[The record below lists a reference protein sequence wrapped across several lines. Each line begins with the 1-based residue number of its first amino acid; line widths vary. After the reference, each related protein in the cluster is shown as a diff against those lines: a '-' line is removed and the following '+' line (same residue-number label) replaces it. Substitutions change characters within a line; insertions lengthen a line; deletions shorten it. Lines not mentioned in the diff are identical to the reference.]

1 MKEMVLNIDIA
12 PTFLDIAGVTV
23 PKDMDGTSIM
33 KLFRR
38 KKGGRRSKRYK
49 SAHSSLHVTIPCVQ
63 NDLLWCFFKEVLK

>member
-1 MKEMVLNIDIA
+1 MVMNIDIA

-38 KKGGRRSKRYK
+38 KKDGRRSKRYK
-49 SAHSSLHVTIPCVQ
+49 SAQSSLHVTIPCVQ
-63 NDLLWCFFKEVLK
+63 NIFFGAFLKKS

>member
-33 KLFRR
+33 KLFRS
-38 KKGGRRSKRYK
+38 KKEGRRSKRYK
-49 SAHSSLHVTIPCVQ
+49 SA
-63 NDLLWCFFKEVLK
+63 